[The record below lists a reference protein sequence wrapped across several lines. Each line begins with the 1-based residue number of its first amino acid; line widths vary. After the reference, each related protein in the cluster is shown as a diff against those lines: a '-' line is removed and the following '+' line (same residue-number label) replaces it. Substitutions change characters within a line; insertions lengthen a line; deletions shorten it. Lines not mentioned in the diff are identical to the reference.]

1 VKYNRFRSIKF
12 HFRWSRPIYAKQSV
26 FRFRNSNKKY
36 LKIKNVAEEVVNR
49 LLTDLES
56 ILSSALIAVVEVLRM
71 NPDRYAIIYDSKYDN
86 DDNVPNSST
95 TTTPILSSSFN
106 SSTSTKPNQNCYY
119 NKYHGGILEIAK
131 GFLNIL
137 LTELVDRTM
146 VAAVKE
152 KMFLLWSVKP
162 ETTFAS
168 AKTEVFFI

>member
-1 VKYNRFRSIKF
+1 MLLKKLCV
-12 HFRWSRPIYAKQSV
+12 
-26 FRFRNSNKKY
+26 NK
-36 LKIKNVAEEVVNR
+36 

-56 ILSSALIAVVEVLRM
+56 LLSSALIAVVEALRM

-152 KMFLLWSVKP
+152 KINRYQDLV
-162 ETTFAS
+162 E
-168 AKTEVFFI
+168 

>member
-1 VKYNRFRSIKF
+1 VKYNWFRSIKF

-49 LLTDLES
+49 LLTDLKS
-56 ILSSALIAVVEVLRM
+56 LLSSALIAVEALRM
-71 NPDRYAIIYDSKYDN
+71 NPDRYAIVYDSKYDN

-95 TTTPILSSSFN
+95 TTTPTLSSSFT
-106 SSTSTKPNQNCYY
+106 SSTSTNQNCYY

-137 LTELVDRTM
+137 LTELVDGTM

-152 KMFLLWSVKP
+152 KINQYQDLV
-162 ETTFAS
+162 E
-168 AKTEVFFI
+168 